1 MKTIDIKN
9 QKKILKKA
17 KKVLNCILTAKNRI
31 YGNEKQ
37 IRDWQK
43 EYFYSKEW
51 CEKEIAT
58 HKAAIVKLES
68 YYRKIVSQL

>member
-9 QKKILKKA
+9 QKKILKTA

>member
-1 MKTIDIKN
+1 MKTIDIEN

-17 KKVLNCILTAKNRI
+17 KKVLNCILTAKSRI
-31 YGNEKQ
+31 QEQDYDLRHWKQ
-37 IRDWQK
+37 IS
-43 EYFYSKEW
+43 FYTQNYCLKNIE
-51 CEKEIAT
+51 A

>member
-1 MKTIDIKN
+1 MKTIDIEN
-9 QKKILKKA
+9 QKKTLKKA